1 MVSITVCSSIHFL
14 KRGAS
19 GRKGGLPCV
28 LIERAPSVHVLAE
41 HHVMSSFKR
50 NPLEQAFR
58 RPNANITS
66 NYLINQYW
74 ILVSHKFPAL
84 LYDLFLRLSGQKPQ

>member
-1 MVSITVCSSIHFL
+1 MI
-14 KRGAS
+14 
-19 GRKGGLPCV
+19 
-28 LIERAPSVHVLAE
+28 
-41 HHVMSSFKR
+41 SSFKR

-84 LYDLFLRLSGQKPQ
+84 IYDLFLRLCGQKPQ

>member
-1 MVSITVCSSIHFL
+1 MNLMNINTAFC
-14 KRGAS
+14 
-19 GRKGGLPCV
+19 C
-28 LIERAPSVHVLAE
+28 LINPLNRAPSAE

-84 LYDLFLRLSGQKPQ
+84 IYDLFLRLSGQKPQ

>member
-1 MVSITVCSSIHFL
+1 MFSSTL
-14 KRGAS
+14 KCPFSLLRLA
-19 GRKGGLPCV
+19 RW
-28 LIERAPSVHVLAE
+28 AE
-41 HHVMSSFKR
+41 HHVISSFKR

-74 ILVSHKFPAL
+74 ILVSHKFPAFI
-84 LYDLFLRLSGQKPQ
+84 YDLFLRLSGQKPQ

>member
-1 MVSITVCSSIHFL
+1 MFKNTNVKPT
-14 KRGAS
+14 
-19 GRKGGLPCV
+19 
-28 LIERAPSVHVLAE
+28 E

-84 LYDLFLRLSGQKPQ
+84 IYDLFLRLSGQKPQ

>member
-1 MVSITVCSSIHFL
+1 MKRLVLHTLRCANVSN
-14 KRGAS
+14 
-19 GRKGGLPCV
+19 GGSVLPSP
-28 LIERAPSVHVLAE
+28 EY
-41 HHVMSSFKR
+41 HVMNTFKT

-74 ILVSHKFPAL
+74 MLVSHRFPAI
-84 LYDLFLRLSGQKPQ
+84 LYDMYLRLSGQKPQ